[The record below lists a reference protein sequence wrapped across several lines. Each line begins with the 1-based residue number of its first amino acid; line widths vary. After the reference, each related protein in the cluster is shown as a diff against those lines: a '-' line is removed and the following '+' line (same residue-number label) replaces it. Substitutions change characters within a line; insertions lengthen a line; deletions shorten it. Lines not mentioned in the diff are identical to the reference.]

1 MVVTASTLFIMSPS
15 SSSVA
20 AVATSAA
27 AATASPTLLGLLF
40 SHLPVPM
47 ANPHPPLAN
56 KDVML
61 DRRWVK

>member
-1 MVVTASTLFIMSPS
+1 MVVTASTVFIMSSS
-15 SSSVA
+15 SSSVTA
-20 AVATSAA
+20 ATSSTAA
-27 AATASPTLLGLLF
+27 PTLLGLLF
-40 SHLPVPM
+40 SLPVPM